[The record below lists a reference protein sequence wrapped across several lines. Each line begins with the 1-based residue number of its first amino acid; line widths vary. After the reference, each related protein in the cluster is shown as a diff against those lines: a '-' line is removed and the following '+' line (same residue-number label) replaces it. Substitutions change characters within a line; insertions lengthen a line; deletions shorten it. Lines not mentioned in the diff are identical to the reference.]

1 MHAAQSPGKA
11 LKGLSFDIDDLTLIR
26 DRSEANGLHM
36 VVRLDYG
43 SDVEEYEEVLA
54 LHAGTNPQYRWL
66 MWRNTNTVFVR
77 SLDGRALRYGS
88 ATQAID
94 SLARKLRG
102 KSTHP
107 RTKHSKPDPIRTLA
121 DVIRE
126 TAASDADPYTLM
138 GALVEA
144 AVHTLATRI
153 PVILQDDTAAVVSQL
168 LTDRLKHY
176 SSLR

>member
-54 LHAGTNPQYRWL
+54 LHPGTNPQYRWL

-77 SLDGRALRYGS
+77 SLDGRALRYES

-94 SLARKLRG
+94 ALARKLRG
-102 KSTHP
+102 KSTHT
-107 RTKHSKPDPIRTLA
+107 RTKHCKPDPIRTLA
-121 DVIRE
+121 GVIRE
-126 TAASDADPYTLM
+126 TAAGMPILIPSW
-138 GALVEA
+138 ALSWR
-144 AVHTLATRI
+144 LLSI
-153 PVILQDDTAAVVSQL
+153 PLPHGF
-168 LTDRLKHY
+168 R
-176 SSLR
+176 

>member
-11 LKGLSFDIDDLTLIR
+11 LKGLSFDIDDLTFIK
-26 DRSEANGLHM
+26 DRSEAIGLRM

-43 SDVEEYEEVLA
+43 SDVDEYEEVLA

-66 MWRNTNTVFVR
+66 MWRNTNTVFIR
-77 SLDGRALRYGS
+77 SLDGRALRYEL

-94 SLARKLRG
+94 ALARKLAG
-102 KSTHP
+102 KAMRT
-107 RTKHSKPDPIRTLA
+107 RTKQCKPDPVRTLA

-126 TAASDADPYTLM
+126 TAAGGADPYTLM

-144 AVHTLATRI
+144 VVHTLATRI
-153 PVILQDDTAAVVSQL
+153 PVALQDDTAAVISQL
-168 LTDRLKHY
+168 LTDRLEHY
-176 SSLR
+176 RLLR

>member
-1 MHAAQSPGKA
+1 MHTAQSPAKA
-11 LKGLSFDIDDLTLIR
+11 LKGLSFEVDDLTLIR
-26 DRSEANGLHM
+26 DRSEANDLRM

-54 LHAGTNPQYRWL
+54 LHAGTDHQYRWL

-77 SLDGRALRYGS
+77 SLDGRALRYES

-94 SLARKLRG
+94 AVVRKLRG
-102 KSTHP
+102 KATHTK
-107 RTKHSKPDPIRTLA
+107 TKHCKPDPVQTLA
-121 DVIRE
+121 NVIRE
-126 TAASDADPYTLM
+126 TAAGDADPFVLM

-153 PVILQDDTAAVVSQL
+153 PVILQDDSAAVISRL
-168 LTDRLKHY
+168 LTDRLEHY
-176 SSLR
+176 RLLR